1 MKGFIIDYGFVKIF
15 VENEYQIEQTRKEI
29 SGFYGINEPTKI
41 MEIEYSEMSEEI
53 IEY

>member
-15 VENEYQIEQTRKEI
+15 VENEYQIEQTKNELE
-29 SGFYGINEPTKI
+29 GFYGIQEATKI
-41 MEIEYSEMSEEI
+41 TVIEYSETSEEI